1 MIAKKTIKHCVYE
14 EDYAQ
19 NPSLGGCKWDKHCE
33 IDEYLKKCTCI
44 KSITGDLVTTSDE
57 TVHVPETVLI

>member
-1 MIAKKTIKHCVYE
+1 MKKIMLRILVQVVASE
-14 EDYAQ
+14 I
-19 NPSLGGCKWDKHCE
+19 NIE

>member
-1 MIAKKTIKHCVYE
+1 MKKII
-14 EDYAQ
+14 AQ
-19 NPSLGGCKWDKHCE
+19 NPSLGGCEWDKHCE